1 MARSFN
7 AGDKVSTLIGRE
19 RQNVTIVG
27 LSNDGV
33 LWIVR
38 TQAGNM
44 IYRTARKL
52 RGAL

>member
-7 AGDKVSTLIGRE
+7 AGDKVSLIGRE

-38 TQAGNM
+38 TAAGNL